1 MPKRDKILIVDDD
14 RSIRELLE
22 ILLKNEGLTVTSAAG
37 AEEGLAQAKATEFDV
52 VISDLKMPNMSGI
65 DFLRELL
72 ETGLIRRRRGEV
84 GTQFIL
90 LTAHAEA
97 EAAVQALKMGAF
109 DYILKDQNWTEELK
123 FVVHNALENRR
134 LREEN
139 TYLKR
144 EFRKVHG
151 MGNLIGKSK
160 KMQELFKMIEVVSAT
175 NSTVM
180 ITGESGTGKELVAKA
195 IHLNSPRAEESF
207 ISVNCGAFT
216 ETLLESELFGYVRGA
231 FTGAT
236 ANKKG
241 LFEVADKGTIFLD
254 EVGDTSLAMQVKLL
268 RVLQERTL
276 RRVGGTEEI
285 PVDVRVIAA
294 TNRDLAEL
302 VAENQFREDLFYRI
316 SVIPLE
322 LTPLRHRR
330 DDIPLLADHFLARL
344 NASME
349 RKFDHISD
357 EALKKLESYDWPG
370 NVRELE
376 NALERA
382 FILETSNE
390 LSAQHLPEN
399 VSTNSRMRSNAT
411 FPDEGF
417 DLELYVENLQK
428 NFLEEAL
435 RRTNGVQVKAAELLR
450 MSYRSFRHYMQ
461 RYNITSC
468 IGWPVITLGCPCR

>member
-1 MPKRDKILIVDDD
+1 
-14 RSIRELLE
+14 
-22 ILLKNEGLTVTSAAG
+22 
-37 AEEGLAQAKATEFDV
+37 
-52 VISDLKMPNMSGI
+52 
-65 DFLRELL
+65 
-72 ETGLIRRRRGEV
+72 
-84 GTQFIL
+84 
-90 LTAHAEA
+90 
-97 EAAVQALKMGAF
+97 MGAF
-109 DYILKDQNWTEELK
+109 DYILKTENFIEELK
-123 FVVHNALENRR
+123 FVVYSALENRR

-139 TYLKR
+139 TYLRR
-144 EFRKVHG
+144 EFRKLHG

-160 KMQELFKMIEVVSAT
+160 RMQELFKMIEVVSAT

-236 ANKKG
+236 GNKKG

-254 EVGDTSLAMQVKLL
+254 EIGDTSQAMQVKLL
-268 RVLQERTL
+268 RVLQERTF

-285 PVDVRVIAA
+285 SVDVRIISA
-294 TNRDLAEL
+294 TNRDLTEM

-322 LTPLRHRR
+322 LPPLRHRR

-344 NASME
+344 NSSMAKRIE
-349 RKFDHISD
+349 RISD
-357 EALKKLESYDWPG
+357 EALKKMESYDWPG

-376 NALERA
+376 NAMERA

-390 LSAQHLPEN
+390 LSTQHLPES
-399 VSTNSRMRSNAT
+399 VATTPRMRAMTN
-411 FPDEGF
+411 FPDQGF
-417 DLELYVENLQK
+417 DLESFVEDLQK
-428 NFLEEAL
+428 GFLEEAL
-435 RRTNGVQVKAAELLR
+435 RRTDGVQVKAAELLR

-461 RYNITSC
+461 KYNIPS
-468 IGWPVITLGCPCR
+468 

>member
-1 MPKRDKILIVDDD
+1 MSKRARILIVDDE

-22 ILLKNEGLTVTSAAG
+22 IVLKKDGFNVTSVRSAVEA
-37 AEEGLAQAKATEFDV
+37 LTILKSSEFDV
-52 VISDLKMPNMSGI
+52 IVSDIKMPDMSGI
-65 DFLRELL
+65 DLLREVRAQ
-72 ETGLIRRRRGEV
+72 GFAG
-84 GTQFIL
+84 QFIL
-90 LTAHAEA
+90 LTAFATTETA
-97 EAAVQALKMGAF
+97 IQALKMGAF
-109 DYILKDQNWTEELK
+109 DYILKTENFIEELK
-123 FVVHNALENRR
+123 FVVYSALENRR

-139 TYLKR
+139 TYLRR

-241 LFEVADKGTIFLD
+241 LFEVSDKGTIFLD

-276 RRVGGTEEI
+276 RRVGSTEELF
-285 PVDVRVIAA
+285 VDGRIIAA
-294 TNRDLAEL
+294 TNRDLSEM

-322 LTPLRHRR
+322 LPPLRHRR
-330 DDIPLLADHFLARL
+330 DDIPLLAGHFLNRL
-344 NASME
+344 NETMGKKID
-349 RKFDHISD
+349 RISE
-357 EALKKLESYDWPG
+357 EALKKIETYEWPG

-376 NALERA
+376 NALERS

-390 LSAQHLPEN
+390 LSAQHYSEN
-399 VSTNSRMRSNAT
+399 VSTNSRMRSTAS

-435 RRTNGVQVKAAELLR
+435 RRTNRVQVKAAELLR

-461 RYNITSC
+461 KYNIPS
-468 IGWPVITLGCPCR
+468 

>member
-1 MPKRDKILIVDDD
+1 MPKRAKILIVDDE

-22 ILLKNEGLTVTSAAG
+22 IFLKKEGFNVTSAAN
-37 AEEGLAQAKATEFDV
+37 APEGLAQVKSADFDV
-52 VISDLKMPNMSGI
+52 IISDIKMGEMSGI
-65 DFLRELL
+65 DLLRELRD
-72 ETGLIRRRRGEV
+72 TGFNG
-84 GTQFIL
+84 QFIL
-90 LTAHAEA
+90 LTAFASAETA
-97 EAAVQALKMGAF
+97 IQALKMGAF
-109 DYILKDQNWTEELK
+109 DYVLKTENFMEELK
-123 FVVHNALENRR
+123 LIVLNALESRR

-175 NSTVM
+175 NSTVL

-195 IHLNSPRAEESF
+195 IHLNSPRAEQAF
-207 ISVNCGAFT
+207 VSVNCGAFT
-216 ETLLESELFGYVRGA
+216 ESLLESELFGYMRGA
-231 FTGAT
+231 FTGAA

-254 EVGDTSLAMQVKLL
+254 EVGDTGLAMQVKLL
-268 RVLQERTL
+268 RVLQERKL

-285 PVDVRVIAA
+285 PIDVRIIAA
-294 TNRDLAEL
+294 TNRDLSEM

-322 LTPLRHRR
+322 LPALRHRR
-330 DDIPLLADHFLARL
+330 DDIPILADHFLARL
-344 NASME
+344 NASMGKKIE
-349 RKFDHISD
+349 RISD
-357 EALKKLESYDWPG
+357 EALKKLESHEWPG

-382 FILETSNE
+382 FILETSSE
-390 LSAQHLPEN
+390 LSAQHLPES
-399 VSTNSRMRSNAT
+399 VSTNTRMRPMTN

-417 DLELYVENLQK
+417 DLEIYVESLQK
-428 NFLEEAL
+428 GFLEEAL

-461 RYNITSC
+461 KYNIPS
-468 IGWPVITLGCPCR
+468 